1 MEVLPYALKIHCQ
14 IAVELLRSESNSN
27 YSRISLKTLVTKNK
41 HHNSFKIMD
50 NSNFSVSLHRK
61 CDNSF

>member
-14 IAVELLRSESNSN
+14 IAVELLQSESNSD

-41 HHNSFKIMD
+41 HHNSFKIPVMD
-50 NSNFSVSLHRK
+50 NSKFIFSLHRK
-61 CDNSF
+61 CEH